1 MEVMVSYINK
11 KTKTKRKIQESLLEL
26 MKTKKFEAITVNDIT
41 TLINI
46 NRSTFYRHYLDKYEV
61 LEKIEDSIL
70 SEIINFHGTFISS
83 LPNKNIDVS
92 FEIKDYI
99 TVDNNFFNIFEKHLG
114 TMHILMSEN
123 GSITFQNKL
132 NNTMLKV
139 FERTFS
145 LASLKLNNIEK
156 DLLFNFQAASFIS
169 ILYYWTEHPELT
181 VQELFPFYSKI
192 ISTGLV
198 NFVKENMK

>member
-41 TLINI
+41 TLIDI

-114 TMHILMSEN
+114 TMHILVSEN

>member
-26 MKTKKFEAITVNDIT
+26 MKTKKFEAITVNNIT
-41 TLINI
+41 TLIDI

>member
-41 TLINI
+41 TLIDI

>member
-26 MKTKKFEAITVNDIT
+26 MKTKKFEAITINDLT
-41 TLINI
+41 TLIDI

-70 SEIINFHGTFISS
+70 SEIINFHSTFINS